1 MSVMRLYRQMNAWFE
16 KRPETDRLVRHA
28 GQVLTVLFYASY
40 AALCIWL
47 WMTDRQK
54 LKRVLAVPAACYI
67 SGSVIRDRIN
77 APRPADLLPDMKR
90 ECAKKGGKGFPS
102 RHCFS
107 AAVIAAAFA
116 WIDPRAGLAAGT
128 AAILMAAERVLEGAH
143 FIRDAAAGLAYGVL
157 FGWMGFFLK
166 K

>member
-1 MSVMRLYRQMNAWFE
+1 LRFHQKINAYFE
-16 KRPETDRLVRHA
+16 RRPEKDRLVRHI
-28 GQVLTVLFYASY
+28 GLGLTALFYASY

-47 WMTDRQK
+47 WLTDREK

-67 SGSVIRDRIN
+67 SGSLIRKAIN
-77 APRPADLLPDMKR
+77 SPRPADRMPEMKR
-90 ECAKKGGKGFPS
+90 ESAKKGGKSFPS

-116 WIDPRAGLAAGT
+116 WIDPRAGLAAGI
-128 AAILMAAERVLEGAH
+128 AAAAMAAERVLEGAH
-143 FIRDAAAGLAYGVL
+143 FVWDAAAGLAYGAL
-157 FGWMGFFLK
+157 CGWIGFFAYK